1 MMMSQV
7 VQINWND
14 MSEAVP
20 AFLTLVLMPFTFSI
34 ANGILFGLAASL
46 AFYITTGAF
55 LRDMRRPAAYQ
66 SISVSGP
73 DRDDLELTRPSRRT
87 SETIVDKGIV

>member
-34 ANGILFGLAASL
+34 ANGILFGLAASF

-55 LRDMRRPAAYQ
+55 LRDIRRPTYQ
-66 SISVSGP
+66 PISATSGP
-73 DRDDLELTRPSRRT
+73 DREDLELTRPSRQ
-87 SETIVDKGIV
+87 TIADKGIV